1 MGKQLLLPWG
11 SPGLLTEVKG
21 LTNQIRD
28 NTLGFRV
35 RELGAEFSL
44 FSEGR
49 NEGV

>member
-1 MGKQLLLPWG
+1 MGKQLLLLPWG

-35 RELGAEFSL
+35 REFSL

-49 NEGV
+49 NEGVEI